1 MNEQDLGCRLLEVQM
16 NRLLHT
22 AQFSLQF
29 SFLFNNLVFLHVN
42 WKGNNVAV
50 FKWYRFQSKQIHQRQ
65 KEHFM
70 LMKDQTLKKM

>member
-1 MNEQDLGCRLLEVQM
+1 MDQPLVLLKKITLDRVVFKLTFKRQEPYMNEQDLGCRLLEVQM

-42 WKGNNVAV
+42 
-50 FKWYRFQSKQIHQRQ
+50 
-65 KEHFM
+65 
-70 LMKDQTLKKM
+70 